1 MAANIDKS
9 INTPGVLLTGASS
22 QIGIF
27 AIPRLV
33 NAGLRVFAVSRKGK
47 PTGYPDFEQ
56 VQWLNEASAMDLC
69 QNCEY
74 LLSAGPLDLARKFMV
89 AGEKF
94 KTAIVFSS
102 SSVETKQQSNDPV
115 EKQQILDMLGLESE
129 LQSKAENTGLKLLI
143 LRPTLIYGCGLD
155 TNISRLASWVR
166 RFGFIPVNG
175 KATGLRQPV
184 HADDLAQVAVA
195 ALHFKGVLPRSLSL
209 GGGET
214 LSYSD
219 MAIRIFSAMEKP
231 VRLVR
236 LPEWLFVSLI
246 RFACRLRL
254 ITGVNPEMV
263 KRQKV
268 NLVSDDRAA
277 RELLDY
283 DPRPFAPTVADFSL
297 PDPIQ

>member
-9 INTPGVLLTGASS
+9 ISTPGVLLTGASS
-22 QIGIF
+22 QIGVF
-27 AIPRLV
+27 AIPKLV
-33 NAGLRVFAVSRKGK
+33 GAGLRVFAVSRKGK
-47 PTGYPDFEQ
+47 PPGYPDFKQ

-74 LLSAGPLDLARKFMV
+74 LLSAGPLDIARKFMV

-115 EKQQILDMLGLESE
+115 EKRQILDMLGLESE

-195 ALHFKGVLPRSLSL
+195 ALHFKGILPRTLSL

-219 MAIRIFSAMEKP
+219 MAIRIFAAMEKP

-236 LPEWLFVSLI
+236 LPEWLFVSLL

-268 NLVSDDRAA
+268 NLVMDDKAA
-277 RELLDY
+277 RELLEY
-283 DPRPFAPTVADFSL
+283 DPRPFAPTAADFSL
-297 PDPIQ
+297 PNLIQ

>member
-1 MAANIDKS
+1 MAVNIDKS
-9 INTPGVLLTGASS
+9 ISTPGVLLTGASS
-22 QIGIF
+22 QIGVF
-27 AIPRLV
+27 AIPKLV

-47 PTGYPDFEQ
+47 PPGYPDFKQ

-74 LLSAGPLDLARKFMV
+74 LLSAGPLDLAGKFMV

-102 SSVETKQQSNDPV
+102 SSVESKQQSNDPV
-115 EKQQILDMLGLESE
+115 EKRQILDMLGLESE

-195 ALHFKGVLPRSLSL
+195 ALHFKGVLPQTLSL

-283 DPRPFAPTVADFSL
+283 DPRPFTPTVADFSL
-297 PDPIQ
+297 PT